1 MEKLTRLTFVDIV
14 DLKLLSGNIRL
25 RVSSGYA
32 FIDYIQLRQ
41 RWGVGARG
49 VGGAPSR
56 LPSFVCIRVI
66 KRKKEAQGL
75 SSPDRLFPESESGLQ
90 SSKWDRPGY

>member
-1 MEKLTRLTFVDIV
+1 MEKLTRLTLVDIV

-41 RWGVGARG
+41 RRG
-49 VGGAPSR
+49 VEWGGGAVKAAVLR
-56 LPSFVCIRVI
+56 LH
-66 KRKKEAQGL
+66 
-75 SSPDRLFPESESGLQ
+75 
-90 SSKWDRPGY
+90 